1 MRASFLLFA
10 VVLSSVDAIA
20 GASAEPVAGV
30 VTAAGSVAPSPIN
43 RAAEQRMLVQRIA
56 KSFIQIGLNVLPL
69 PAKIELD
76 DAVQRFEE
84 NLRVLDAVVADDEA
98 RGAVAG
104 LKSAWQ
110 PLRKATRGSPR
121 RENAILLSHFAD
133 DTLAAAERLTRILQN
148 AAPPTGGNRLVALA
162 GRQRMLS
169 QKMTK
174 AYLLISWDDTSE
186 TTREELDTAVN
197 EFSGALAVLKGRS
210 ENTPAIARELDD
222 MSMQWE
228 WLYAAL
234 ASEGASNFRLIVAEA
249 SESILQS
256 ADRLTRLYEQLPNH

>member
-1 MRASFLLFA
+1 MKTIVFLLAGLLLSPPLLA
-10 VVLSSVDAIA
+10 VSNAETDRSV
-20 GASAEPVAGV
+20 SANA
-30 VTAAGSVAPSPIN
+30 TAETIN
-43 RAAEQRMLVQRIA
+43 RAGEQRMLVQRIA

-69 PAKIELD
+69 AAKTELD
-76 DAVQRFEE
+76 AAVQRFDD
-84 NLRVLDAVVADDEA
+84 NLRALDPVARDGDA
-98 RGAVAG
+98 RAALAG
-104 LKSAWQ
+104 LRGSWQ
-110 PLRKATRGSPR
+110 VLKQATRGAAR

-133 DTLAAAERLTRILQN
+133 ETLAAAERLTRVLQN
-148 AAPPTGGNRLVALA
+148 SAAPAAVNRLVALA

-210 ENTPAIARELDD
+210 ENTPAIQRELDD
-222 MSMQWE
+222 MTLQWE
-228 WLYAAL
+228 WLQAAM
-234 ASEGASNFRLIVAEA
+234 ASDGASSYRLIVAEA

-256 ADRLTRLYEQLPNH
+256 ADRLTHLYQQLSQH